1 MKKKNNNML
10 IIAVGT
16 GVIALGYFLYPT
28 LKNLFRK
35 KGTSAEID
43 TPETEITPAPSLPT
57 TGTETPGTTKTETPG
72 TTKTETSGTKPINEF
87 SQRLTKGSKGDNVKR
102 IQTIINDVA
111 SLRKQNTINGVNLPL
126 KVDGDFGANTE
137 KVAKAIFSK
146 YKESGYITVNQAR
159 SKWAFSRGYYN
170 QVFPQALVTSKA
182 YNLYQDQYKLGK
194 IENSNYMK
202 KKKQGQNINN
212 YLDNLS
218 SWTDYSNFA
227 D

>member
-35 KGTSAEID
+35 KGSSAEID
-43 TPETEITPAPSLPT
+43 TTETEITTAPGSST
-57 TGTETPGTTKTETPG
+57 TGTETTG

-111 SLRKQNTINGVNLPL
+111 SLRKQNEINGVNLPL

-170 QVFPQALVTSKA
+170 QVFPQALVTSKS

>member
-1 MKKKNNNML
+1 MKKINNMTV
-10 IIAVGT
+10 IAVGT

-35 KGTSAEID
+35 KGSSAEID
-43 TPETEITPAPSLPT
+43 TTETEITTAPGSST
-57 TGTETPGTTKTETPG
+57 SGTETTKTET
-72 TTKTETSGTKPINEF
+72 TETKPTNEF

-102 IQTIINDVA
+102 IQTILNDVA
-111 SLRKQNTINGVNLPL
+111 SLRKQNEINGVQLPL
-126 KVDGDFGANTE
+126 KIDGNFGANTE

-170 QVFPQALVTSKA
+170 QIFPQALVTSKA

-194 IENSNYMK
+194 IENANYGK

-212 YLDNLS
+212 YLDNLN

>member
-1 MKKKNNNML
+1 MKKKNNNM
-10 IIAVGT
+10 IILAVGT

-28 LKNLFRK
+28 LKNLFKK
-35 KGTSAEID
+35 KGSSAEID
-43 TPETEITPAPSLPT
+43 TIEIETTTAPDQST
-57 TGTETPGTTKTETPG
+57 SGTETKGTET
-72 TTKTETSGTKPINEF
+72 KETIKPKIDEF
-87 SQRLTKGSKGDNVKR
+87 AQRLTKGSKGDNVKR
-102 IQTIINDVA
+102 VQTILNDVA
-111 SLRKQNTINGVNLPL
+111 SLRKQNEINGVQLPL
-126 KVDGDFGANTE
+126 KIDGNFGANTE
-137 KVAKAIFSK
+137 KVAKAIFTK

-170 QVFPQALVTSKA
+170 QVFPQALVTSKL

-194 IENSNYMK
+194 IENANYGK

-218 SWTDYSNFA
+218 SWKDYSNYA

>member
-35 KGTSAEID
+35 KGSSTEID
-43 TPETEITPAPSLPT
+43 TTETEITTAPGLPT
-57 TGTETPGTTKTETPG
+57 TGTETTET
-72 TTKTETSGTKPINEF
+72 TGTKPTNEF

-111 SLRKQNTINGVNLPL
+111 SLRKQNEINGVNLPL
-126 KVDGDFGANTE
+126 KIDGNFGVNTE

-170 QVFPQALVTSKA
+170 QVFPQALVTSKS
-182 YNLYQDQYKLGK
+182 YDLYQDQYKLGK

-212 YLDNLS
+212 YLDNSS
-218 SWTDYSNFA
+218 SWLDYSNFA

>member
-35 KGTSAEID
+35 KGSSAEID
-43 TPETEITPAPSLPT
+43 TTETEITTAPGLPT
-57 TGTETPGTTKTETPG
+57 TGTETTG

-111 SLRKQNTINGVNLPL
+111 SLRKQNEINGVNLPL

-170 QVFPQALVTSKA
+170 QVFPQALVTSKS

>member
-35 KGTSAEID
+35 KGSSAEID
-43 TPETEITPAPSLPT
+43 TTETEITTAPGLPT
-57 TGTETPGTTKTETPG
+57 TGTETTG

-111 SLRKQNTINGVNLPL
+111 SLRKQNEINGVNLPL

-170 QVFPQALVTSKA
+170 QVFPQALVTSKS
-182 YNLYQDQYKLGK
+182 YNYYQDQYKLGK

-212 YLDNLS
+212 YLDNSS
-218 SWTDYSNFA
+218 SWLDYSNFA

>member
-35 KGTSAEID
+35 KGSSAEID
-43 TPETEITPAPSLPT
+43 TTETEITTAPGSST
-57 TGTETPGTTKTETPG
+57 TGTETTGTE

-87 SQRLTKGSKGDNVKR
+87 SQRLTKGSKGENVKR
-102 IQTIINDVA
+102 IQIIINDVA
-111 SLRKQNTINGVNLPL
+111 SLRKQNEINGVNLPL

-170 QVFPQALVTSKA
+170 QVFPQALVSSKA

>member
-35 KGTSAEID
+35 KGSSAEID
-43 TPETEITPAPSLPT
+43 TTETEITTAPGSST
-57 TGTETPGTTKTETPG
+57 TGTETTGTE

-87 SQRLTKGSKGDNVKR
+87 SQRLTKGSKGENVKR
-102 IQTIINDVA
+102 IQIIINDVA
-111 SLRKQNTINGVNLPL
+111 SLRKQNEINGVNLPL

>member
-1 MKKKNNNML
+1 MKKKNNNMV

-35 KGTSAEID
+35 KGSSAEID
-43 TPETEITPAPSLPT
+43 TTETEITTAPSLPT
-57 TGTETPGTTKTETPG
+57 TGTETTG
-72 TTKTETSGTKPINEF
+72 TTKTETSGTKPTNEF

-111 SLRKQNTINGVNLPL
+111 SLRKQNEINGVNLPL

-212 YLDNLS
+212 YLDNSS
-218 SWTDYSNFA
+218 SWLDYSNFA

>member
-1 MKKKNNNML
+1 MKKKNNNM
-10 IIAVGT
+10 IILAVGT

-28 LKNLFRK
+28 LKNLFKK
-35 KGTSAEID
+35 KGTSEEIE
-43 TPETEITPAPSLPT
+43 TTETEITTAPSPSTSGTET
-57 TGTETPGTTKTETPG
+57 TGTEKKETV
-72 TTKTETSGTKPINEF
+72 KPKIDEF
-87 SQRLTKGSKGDNVKR
+87 AQRLTKGSKGDNVKR

-111 SLRKQNTINGVNLPL
+111 SLRKQNEINGVQLPL

-137 KVAKAIFSK
+137 KVAKTIFTK

-194 IENSNYMK
+194 IENANYGK

-218 SWTDYSNFA
+218 SWKDYSNYA

>member
-1 MKKKNNNML
+1 MKKKNNNM
-10 IIAVGT
+10 IILAVGT

-35 KGTSAEID
+35 KGSSAEID
-43 TPETEITPAPSLPT
+43 TIEIETTTAPDQST
-57 TGTETPGTTKTETPG
+57 SGTETKGTEKKETI
-72 TTKTETSGTKPINEF
+72 KPKIDEF
-87 SQRLTKGSKGDNVKR
+87 AQRLTKGSKGDNVKR
-102 IQTIINDVA
+102 VQTIINDVA
-111 SLRKQNTINGVNLPL
+111 SLRKQNEINGVQLPL
-126 KVDGDFGANTE
+126 KIDGNFGANTE
-137 KVAKAIFSK
+137 KVAKTIFTK

-170 QVFPQALVTSKA
+170 QVFPQALVNSKA
-182 YNLYQDQYKLGK
+182 YNYYQDQYKLGK
-194 IENSNYMK
+194 IENANYGK

-218 SWTDYSNFA
+218 SWKDYSNYA

>member
-1 MKKKNNNML
+1 MMKKNNNM
-10 IIAVGT
+10 IILAVGT

-35 KGTSAEID
+35 KDPSAEID
-43 TPETEITPAPSLPT
+43 TTETEITTAPGSST
-57 TGTETPGTTKTETPG
+57 SGTETTKTET
-72 TTKTETSGTKPINEF
+72 TETKPTNEF

-102 IQTIINDVA
+102 IQTILNDVA
-111 SLRKQNTINGVNLPL
+111 SLRKQNEINGVQMPL
-126 KVDGDFGANTE
+126 KIDGIFGANTE
-137 KVAKAIFSK
+137 KVAKAIFTK

-170 QVFPQALVTSKA
+170 EIFPQALVTSKA

-194 IENSNYMK
+194 IENSNYGK

-212 YLDNLS
+212 YLDNLN

>member
-35 KGTSAEID
+35 KEKSAEID
-43 TPETEITPAPSLPT
+43 TTETEITTAPGSST
-57 TGTETPGTTKTETPG
+57 SGTETTKTET
-72 TTKTETSGTKPINEF
+72 KEITKPKIDEF

-102 IQTIINDVA
+102 VQTILNDVA
-111 SLRKQNTINGVNLPL
+111 SLRKQNEINGVQMPL
-126 KVDGDFGANTE
+126 KIDGIFGANTE
-137 KVAKAIFSK
+137 KVAKAIFTK

-182 YNLYQDQYKLGK
+182 YNLYQDQYRLGK
-194 IENSNYMK
+194 IENANYGK

-212 YLDNLS
+212 YLDNSS
-218 SWTDYSNFA
+218 SWLDYSNFA

>member
-35 KGTSAEID
+35 KGSSAEID
-43 TPETEITPAPSLPT
+43 TTETEITTAPGLPT
-57 TGTETPGTTKTETPG
+57 TGTETTG

-111 SLRKQNTINGVNLPL
+111 SLRKQNEINGVNLPL

-212 YLDNLS
+212 YLDNSS
-218 SWTDYSNFA
+218 SWLDYSNFA

>member
-1 MKKKNNNML
+1 MKKKNNNMI

-35 KGTSAEID
+35 KGSSAEID
-43 TPETEITPAPSLPT
+43 TTETEITTAPGLPT
-57 TGTETPGTTKTETPG
+57 TGTETTG

-87 SQRLTKGSKGDNVKR
+87 TQRLTKGSKGNNVKR

-111 SLRKQNTINGVNLPL
+111 SLRKQNKINGVNLPL
-126 KVDGDFGANTE
+126 KVDGDFGAKTE

-170 QVFPQALVTSKA
+170 QVFPQGLVSSKA

-212 YLDNLS
+212 YLDNSS
-218 SWTDYSNFA
+218 SWLDYSNYA

>member
-35 KGTSAEID
+35 KGSSAEID
-43 TPETEITPAPSLPT
+43 TTETEITTAPGSST
-57 TGTETPGTTKTETPG
+57 TGTETTGTTKTET
-72 TTKTETSGTKPINEF
+72 TGTKPINEF

-111 SLRKQNTINGVNLPL
+111 SLRKQNEINGVNLPL

>member
-28 LKNLFRK
+28 LKNLFKK
-35 KGTSAEID
+35 KGSSAEID
-43 TPETEITPAPSLPT
+43 TTETEITTAPGLPT
-57 TGTETPGTTKTETPG
+57 TGTETTG
-72 TTKTETSGTKPINEF
+72 TTKTETSGTKPINES

-111 SLRKQNTINGVNLPL
+111 SLRKQNEINGVNLPL

-212 YLDNLS
+212 FLDNSS
-218 SWTDYSNFA
+218 SWLDYSNFA

>member
-35 KGTSAEID
+35 KGSSAEID
-43 TPETEITPAPSLPT
+43 TTETEITPAPGLPQP
-57 TGTETPGTTKTETPG
+57 EQPEQPEQPKTE
-72 TTKTETSGTKPINEF
+72 KSGTKPINEF

-126 KVDGDFGANTE
+126 KIDGDFGANTE

-170 QVFPQALVTSKA
+170 QVFPQALVTSKS

-212 YLDNLS
+212 YLDNS
-218 SWTDYSNFA
+218 ISWLDYSNFS

>member
-35 KGTSAEID
+35 KGSSAEID
-43 TPETEITPAPSLPT
+43 TTETEITTAPGLPT
-57 TGTETPGTTKTETPG
+57 TGTETTGTTK
-72 TTKTETSGTKPINEF
+72 TKTETSGTKPINEF

-111 SLRKQNTINGVNLPL
+111 SLRKQNEINGVNLPL

-170 QVFPQALVTSKA
+170 QVFPQALVTSKS
-182 YNLYQDQYKLGK
+182 YNYYQDQYKLGK

-212 YLDNLS
+212 YLDNSS
-218 SWTDYSNFA
+218 SWLDYSNYA

>member
-1 MKKKNNNML
+1 MKKNNNIT

-28 LKNLFRK
+28 LKNLFKK
-35 KGTSAEID
+35 KGSSTEID
-43 TPETEITPAPSLPT
+43 TTETEITTVPGSRT
-57 TGTETPGTTKTETPG
+57 TETETTKTET
-72 TTKTETSGTKPINEF
+72 KPTNEF
-87 SQRLTKGSKGDNVKR
+87 SQRLTKGSKGDNVRR
-102 IQTIINDVA
+102 IQTILNDVA
-111 SLRKQNTINGVNLPL
+111 SLRKQNEINSVQLPL
-126 KVDGDFGANTE
+126 KVDGNFGANTE

-194 IENSNYMK
+194 IENANYGK

-218 SWTDYSNFA
+218 SWTDYTNFS

>member
-1 MKKKNNNML
+1 MKKKNNNMV

-35 KGTSAEID
+35 KGSSAEID
-43 TPETEITPAPSLPT
+43 TTETEITTAPGSST
-57 TGTETPGTTKTETPG
+57 TGTETTGTETTKI
-72 TTKTETSGTKPINEF
+72 ETSGTKPINEF
-87 SQRLTKGSKGDNVKR
+87 SQRLTKGSKGENVKR
-102 IQTIINDVA
+102 IQIIINDVA
-111 SLRKQNTINGVNLPL
+111 SLRKQNEINGVNLPL
-126 KVDGDFGANTE
+126 KIDGNFGANTE

-170 QVFPQALVTSKA
+170 QIFPQALVTSKA

-212 YLDNLS
+212 YLDNS
-218 SWTDYSNFA
+218 SQWLDYSNFA

>member
-35 KGTSAEID
+35 KGSSAEID
-43 TPETEITPAPSLPT
+43 TTETEITTAPGLPT
-57 TGTETPGTTKTETPG
+57 TGTETTG

-111 SLRKQNTINGVNLPL
+111 SLRKQNEINGVSLPL
-126 KVDGDFGANTE
+126 KIDGDFGANTE

-170 QVFPQALVTSKA
+170 QVFPQALVSSKA

-212 YLDNLS
+212 YLDNSS
-218 SWTDYSNFA
+218 SWLDYSNFA

>member
-1 MKKKNNNML
+1 MKKKNNNMV
-10 IIAVGT
+10 IFAVGT

-35 KGTSAEID
+35 KGSSTEID
-43 TPETEITPAPSLPT
+43 TTETEITTAPGSST
-57 TGTETPGTTKTETPG
+57 TGTVTTGTVTTKTET
-72 TTKTETSGTKPINEF
+72 TGTKPINEF

-111 SLRKQNTINGVNLPL
+111 SLRKQNEINGVNLPL
-126 KVDGDFGANTE
+126 KIDGNFGVNTE

-170 QVFPQALVTSKA
+170 QVFPQALVTSKS
-182 YNLYQDQYKLGK
+182 YDLYQDQYKLGK

-212 YLDNLS
+212 YLDNSS
-218 SWTDYSNFA
+218 SWLDYSNFA

>member
-1 MKKKNNNML
+1 MKKKNNNM
-10 IIAVGT
+10 IILAVGT

-28 LKNLFRK
+28 LKNLFKK
-35 KGTSAEID
+35 KGSSAEIE
-43 TPETEITPAPSLPT
+43 TTETEITTAPDPSTSGTET
-57 TGTETPGTTKTETPG
+57 TGTEKKETI
-72 TTKTETSGTKPINEF
+72 KPKIDEF
-87 SQRLTKGSKGDNVKR
+87 AQRLTKGSKGDNVKR
-102 IQTIINDVA
+102 VQTILNDVA
-111 SLRKQNTINGVNLPL
+111 SLRKQNEINGVQLPL

-170 QVFPQALVTSKA
+170 QVFPQALVTSKL
-182 YNLYQDQYKLGK
+182 YDLYQDQYKLGK
-194 IENSNYMK
+194 IENANYGK
-202 KKKQGQNINN
+202 KKKQDQNINN

-218 SWTDYSNFA
+218 SWKDYSKYK

>member
-1 MKKKNNNML
+1 MKKKNNNMV
-10 IIAVGT
+10 IFAVGT

-35 KGTSAEID
+35 KGSSTEID
-43 TPETEITPAPSLPT
+43 TTETEITTAPSLPT
-57 TGTETPGTTKTETPG
+57 TGTETTVTTKTET
-72 TTKTETSGTKPINEF
+72 TGTKPINEF
-87 SQRLTKGSKGDNVKR
+87 SQRLTKGSKGENVKR
-102 IQTIINDVA
+102 IQIIINDVA
-111 SLRKQNTINGVNLPL
+111 SLRKQNEINGVSLPL

-170 QVFPQALVTSKA
+170 QVFPQPLVSAKA
-182 YNLYQDQYKLGK
+182 YDLYQDQYKLGK

>member
-28 LKNLFRK
+28 IKNLFKK
-35 KGTSAEID
+35 KGSSAEID
-43 TPETEITPAPSLPT
+43 TTETEITTAPGLPT
-57 TGTETPGTTKTETPG
+57 TGTETTG

-111 SLRKQNTINGVNLPL
+111 SLRKQNEINGVSLPL
-126 KVDGDFGANTE
+126 KIDGDFGANTE

-212 YLDNLS
+212 YLDNSS
-218 SWTDYSNFA
+218 SWLDYSNFA